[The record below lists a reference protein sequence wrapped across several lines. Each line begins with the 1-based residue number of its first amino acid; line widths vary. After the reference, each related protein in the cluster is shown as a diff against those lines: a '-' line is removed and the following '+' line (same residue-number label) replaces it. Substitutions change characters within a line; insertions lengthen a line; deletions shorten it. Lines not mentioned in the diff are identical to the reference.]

1 MGKSKKRGGEKA
13 HRKRVESRNQML
25 KGMWE
30 KLQKKAWEKFEESKK
45 QKDANKDTDDQSISG
60 FNITEQKG

>member
-1 MGKSKKRGGEKA
+1 MGKSKKRGGEKE

>member
-1 MGKSKKRGGEKA
+1 MGKSKKRGGEKE

-45 QKDANKDTDDQSISG
+45 QKDANKDTDNQSISG

>member
-1 MGKSKKRGGEKA
+1 MGKSKKRGGEKE

-45 QKDANKDTDDQSISG
+45 QKDANKDTNDQSISG